1 MLTPATALITISTR
15 ASLKKYHMYNL
26 VLGLGQGGDEWVFER
41 IGTEREKM
49 VVEKELQDLRE
60 RLSQVEEW
68 KARREAIEKE
78 LARVWVEG
86 GKDLDPPPYAQHAGT
101 ETATETAAAKADT
114 SEPASRL

>member
-1 MLTPATALITISTR
+1 MITISTR
-15 ASLKKYHMYNL
+15 ASLKKYHTYNL
-26 VLGLGQGGDEWVFER
+26 VLGMGERGDEWVFER

-68 KARREAIEKE
+68 KARHEAIEKE

-86 GKDLDPPPYAQHAGT
+86 GDGLDPPPYVQQAESEIKT
-101 ETATETAAAKADT
+101 ETSGEEVEA
-114 SEPASRL
+114 SEPVSRL